1 MEARTVVLRIFIT
14 GLFVSCAAGA
24 ASAQQML
31 AEEPNRPAIK
41 FQVKN
46 FEGLLKNAV
55 DLGGQQVADKARKIY
70 PQIDLVRASEPIIKG
85 WAQPEFGFMFYVEV
99 PDILNYGSWMLA
111 VRATQ
116 QQSRVVP
123 IVPVPVAQSS
133 SQGTGTAPPPT
144 PPPPDKPVTASSGLQ
159 AADPLKASPIVGFFD
174 PVTEYRDRVRDALI
188 EALLE
193 NSGGLPM
200 MESDWL
206 SVVATNTPLAQ
217 QNPLDPD
224 PRKLTLQIRALDL
237 MKYRRKEITKDD
249 ARGRIIE
256 SRF

>member
-1 MEARTVVLRIFIT
+1 MAGKTVTARVVVA
-14 GLFVSCAAGA
+14 GLFVWGA
-24 ASAQQML
+24 VGAVSTQQMTV
-31 AEEPNRPAIK
+31 EEPNRPAIK

-55 DLGGQQVADKARKIY
+55 DLGGRQVAEKARQVY
-70 PQIDLVRASEPIIKG
+70 PQIALVRSSEPIIKG
-85 WAQPEFGFMFYVEV
+85 WAMPEVGFIFEVEV

-111 VRATQ
+111 ARATQ

-133 SQGTGTAPPPT
+133 QGTAPPPGA
-144 PPPPDKPVTASSGLQ
+144 PPTDKPVSASSAVQ

-200 MESDWL
+200 KESDWL
-206 SVVATNTPLAQ
+206 AVVATNTPMAQ

-237 MKYRRKEITKDD
+237 MKYLRKEITKDD

-256 SRF
+256 TRF

>member
-1 MEARTVVLRIFIT
+1 MEGRTVALRMFIA
-14 GLFVSCAAGA
+14 GLFVFCGVGA

-55 DLGGQQVADKARKIY
+55 DLGGQQVADKARQVY
-70 PQIDLVRASEPIIKG
+70 PQIALMRSSEPIIKG

-111 VRATQ
+111 ARATQ

-123 IVPVPVAQSS
+123 IVPVPVAQS
-133 SQGTGTAPPPT
+133 QGSGTAPPST
-144 PPPPDKPVTASSGLQ
+144 TPPPDKPVTASSGLQ
-159 AADPLKASPIVGFFD
+159 PADPLKASPIVGFFD

-200 MESDWL
+200 KESDWL

-237 MKYRRKEITKDD
+237 MKYRSKEITKDD